1 MVERLPRRIAGGCLR
16 RARQESEGARLGRA
30 FFSLLCLCDRV
41 GCLLSIA
48 DWVCDPATDGR
59 LAPACTVYTDPHLTR
74 ECALGYLAVDRRR
87 SEEHTSEL
95 QSLMRSSYA
104 VFCLKK
110 KKKTNQKN
118 KRT

>member
-41 GCLLSIA
+41 GSLLSIA
-48 DWVCDPATDGR
+48 DWVCDPAIDGR

-74 ECALGYLAVDRRR
+74 ECALGYLAVDSSDERRVGQECVSKCR
-87 SEEHTSEL
+87 S
-95 QSLMRSSYA
+95 RS
-104 VFCLKK
+104 
-110 KKKTNQKN
+110 
-118 KRT
+118 